1 MIVFLLCVVISDKM
15 HANMCERQK
24 KKKKCN
30 VQNETNKL
38 FFIFNYFLFFLL
50 KTMAP
55 IGQRLGSTI
64 DFTLLFANDVHGIV
78 IIYVICALLVLY
90 YILWIG

>member
-1 MIVFLLCVVISDKM
+1 MLACVKD
-15 HANMCERQK
+15 K

-50 KTMAP
+50 KTMPP
-55 IGQRLGSTI
+55 IGQHPGSTT
-64 DFTLLFANDVHGIV
+64 DFTFLFADDVHGIV